1 MDLFTYCP
9 IHLFT
14 SSMSSFS
21 RQISSP
27 LCKNVTNCN
36 NLIPKPLLFFQYVE
50 LRIYRLKRVF
60 NRMLSER
67 RFNYG
72 NVKFS
77 FIRLCILLSTYRYSK
92 PLRKETLVGKS

>member
-14 SSMSSFS
+14 STMSSFS
-21 RQISSP
+21 RQISP
-27 LCKNVTNCN
+27 TKNVTNCN
-36 NLIPKPLLFFQYVE
+36 NLPSKPLLFFQYVE

>member
-1 MDLFTYCP
+1 MYKNIYTPYYLIT
-9 IHLFT
+9 L
-14 SSMSSFS
+14 
-21 RQISSP
+21 P
-27 LCKNVTNCN
+27 LLKEFVTNCN
-36 NLIPKPLLFFQYVE
+36 NLLPKPLSIFQYVE

-92 PLRKETLVGKS
+92 PLRKETLVGKSGKLAI